1 MEALYFGSS
10 KEPLFG
16 VYEPPVDVDRREGV
30 VLCIATG
37 DEYYRLYRPFR
48 ALAHRF
54 AAAGAHV
61 LRFDYIGTGN
71 SGGEASE
78 YGPAQWVE
86 NVDSAIEELK
96 AVTGLRTVCL
106 VGLHAG
112 GVMAAHATRSRDDV
126 ERLVLWEPWEPH
138 EGDPSVTRALQD
150 LGIPSADAVGVDTL
164 VMATKLADD
173 LAGVAGFD
181 VRERQGPVLIRG
193 IGAGRLPLEAMEEI
207 VHWSL
212 DLE

>member
-10 KEPLFG
+10 REPLFG

-30 VLCIATG
+30 VMCISTG
-37 DEYYRLYRPFR
+37 RDYYRLYRLFR

-54 AAAGAHV
+54 ATAGAHV

-71 SGGEASE
+71 SGGEARE
-78 YGPAQWVE
+78 YGPEQWID

-96 AVTGLRTVCL
+96 AIAGLQTVCL
-106 VGLHAG
+106 VGLHSGALL
-112 GVMAAHATRSRDDV
+112 AAHATRSRDDV

-138 EGDPSVTRALQD
+138 DGAAPVAQALSE
-150 LGIPSADAVGVDTL
+150 LGIPSADEVGVPTL
-164 VMATKLADD
+164 AVASEPPDD
-173 LAGVAGFD
+173 VSGLAGFD
-181 VRERQGPVLIRG
+181 IRKRQGPVGTRDVWSG
-193 IGAGRLPLEAMEEI
+193 QLPLGAMEEI
-207 VHWSL
+207 VYWTL